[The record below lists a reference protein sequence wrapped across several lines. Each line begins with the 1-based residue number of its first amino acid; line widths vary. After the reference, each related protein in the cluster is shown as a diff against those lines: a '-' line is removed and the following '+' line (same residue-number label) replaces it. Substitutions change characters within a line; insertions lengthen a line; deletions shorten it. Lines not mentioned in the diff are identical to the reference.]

1 MLAKKNKGFT
11 YIEVIV
17 SIFILTSILIAV
29 ISTEIMAMNT
39 IKGTTLRDEAL
50 TTINAVNKVIHNNL
64 SYEEIMG
71 FFKEDISYFYPRD
84 LENYLKGNLSFTNYC
99 AANTFDKYPVL
110 TIKATK
116 DEKDNVVKVDL
127 VYKSNSNE
135 KEDISYVFY
144 KGRF

>member
-39 IKGTTLRDEAL
+39 IKGITLRDEAL
-50 TTINAVNKVIHNNL
+50 TTINAVNKVMRNNL
-64 SYEEIMG
+64 SYEEIIG
-71 FFKEDISYFYPRD
+71 FFKEDIKYFYPKD
-84 LENYLKGNLSFTNYC
+84 LEIYLKENSHFTNYC